1 MTETT
6 TATKTAKRVKYGFE
20 LNFPNE
26 FTLRDLRNLKGRKVK
41 YITLYM
47 RVKRALENGEISVS
61 GEKAPTKARR
71 GRKEII
77 YRLAEQAAPVATS
90 EVTVPNATGW

>member
-1 MTETT
+1 MTDTV
-6 TATKTAKRVKYGFE
+6 TKTNKRVKYGFE

-47 RVKRALENGEISVS
+47 RVKRALENGEIAVS
-61 GEKAPTKARR
+61 GEKNPNKARR
-71 GRKEII
+71 GRKELI
-77 YRLAEQAAPVATS
+77 YRRADAKQTLVTATPA
-90 EVTVPNATGW
+90 TVPAEAIG

>member
-1 MTETT
+1 MTE
-6 TATKTAKRVKYGFE
+6 TATKTNKRVKYGFE

-47 RVKRALENGEISVS
+47 RVKRALENGEIAVS
-61 GEKAPTKARR
+61 GEKNPTKTRR
-71 GRKEII
+71 GRKELI
-77 YRLAEQAAPVATS
+77 YRRADAKETMVTTSAVSVPAEAVA
-90 EVTVPNATGW
+90 